1 MLGWFVVAV
10 GGIGMVLV
18 QFLLVVLFS
27 AILYASGE
35 TAAEAT
41 RRFARR
47 VAGRHGER
55 SARLAAQA
63 TRGVALGITVTA
75 LVQACLAGIGLPVV
89 GVPFATVLTAPVF
102 GLCRCP
108 VGPPPLP

>member
-1 MLGWFVVAV
+1 MLGWFVGAV
-10 GGIGMVLV
+10 GSIGMVLV
-18 QFLLVVLFS
+18 QFLLVVLF
-27 AILYASGE
+27 ATILYASGE

-63 TRGVALGITVTA
+63 IRGVALGLIVPA
-75 LVQACLAGIGLPVV
+75 LVQACLAGVGLAVV
-89 GVPFATVLTAPVF
+89 GVAFAAARTAL
-102 GLCRCP
+102 GL
-108 VGPPPLP
+108 V